1 MSKYESSV
9 KQIPYSQQAVYQMLS
24 DLNNIERVRDRI
36 PEDKLQDITFDHDSV
51 AVAVPPIGQVELR
64 VCEREEPKCIKFEAG
79 QSPLPFN
86 LWLQILPVSDETSKM
101 KVTLKAD
108 IPLMLGAMVG
118 SRLQEGVEKLADLLA
133 MIPYESEK

>member
-51 AVAVPPIGQVELR
+51 AVAVPPIGQIALR
-64 VCEREEPKCIKFEAG
+64 VCEREEPKCIKFEAT
-79 QSPLPFN
+79 QSPMPFN
-86 LWLQILPVSDETSKM
+86 LWLQILPVGDDTSKM

-108 IPLMLGAMVG
+108 IPMMLGAMVG
-118 SRLQEGVEKLADLLA
+118 SRLQEGVEKMADLLA
-133 MIPYESEK
+133 MIPYES

>member
-51 AVAVPPIGQVELR
+51 AVAVPPIGQIALR
-64 VCEREEPKCIKFEAG
+64 VCEREEPKCIKFEAT
-79 QSPLPFN
+79 QSPMPFN
-86 LWLQILPVSDETSKM
+86 LWLQILPVGDDASKM

-118 SRLQEGVEKLADLLA
+118 SRLQEGVEKMADLLA
-133 MIPYESEK
+133 MIPYES

>member
-36 PEDKLQDITFDHDSV
+36 PEDKLQDIIFDHDSV
-51 AVAVPPIGQVELR
+51 AVAVPPIGQIALR
-64 VCEREEPKCIKFEAG
+64 VCEREEPKCIKFEAT
-79 QSPLPFN
+79 QSPMPFN
-86 LWLQILPVSDETSKM
+86 LWLQILPVGDDASKM

-118 SRLQEGVEKLADLLA
+118 SRLQEGVEKMADLLA
-133 MIPYESEK
+133 MIPYES